1 MGSESNRESNSPTK
15 EARRRR
21 GRKGGR
27 AKERERDNK
36 SVTRWSQIV
45 EVSFGGRL

>member
-1 MGSESNRESNSPTK
+1 MRAIERVTHRPKRPEEGGVEREG
-15 EARRRR
+15 E
-21 GRKGGR
+21 RK
-27 AKERERDNK
+27 RERDNK